1 MTLTISKHAPQSCRE
16 ERSLPWEVHRVC
28 VLLRGRQHTQDLAWQ
43 WYFIG
48 DIAHGFPIYKARA
61 SFHSTSRRCCAAG
74 VSNLIFQ
81 KRTRG
86 SERVAHRRA
95 HSTYTHMHTSP
106 PTHTREQAVLL
117 LLTRVDGD
125 PLTDLFSNFIY
136 ASVNPGRWGVNISQS
151 KLSGKNCTLYFIHLK
166 QNWLIEWHG
175 KKYVI
180 LHLRA

>member
-1 MTLTISKHAPQSCRE
+1 MR
-16 ERSLPWEVHRVC
+16 
-28 VLLRGRQHTQDLAWQ
+28 LRAVVKKGHCPEKFTGSAC
-43 WYFIG
+43 YSMAG
-48 DIAHGFPIYKARA
+48 
-61 SFHSTSRRCCAAG
+61 STP
-74 VSNLIFQ
+74 
-81 KRTRG
+81 RTWRG
-86 SERVAHRRA
+86 SGILLAILRMASQSTKRVSPSIQPQDAAARQASATSSFRRE
-95 HSTYTHMHTSP
+95 HGGQREWRTDEHTLPTHTCTPTSH
-106 PTHTREQAVLL
+106 THTREQAVLL

-125 PLTDLFSNFIY
+125 PLTTDLFSNFIY